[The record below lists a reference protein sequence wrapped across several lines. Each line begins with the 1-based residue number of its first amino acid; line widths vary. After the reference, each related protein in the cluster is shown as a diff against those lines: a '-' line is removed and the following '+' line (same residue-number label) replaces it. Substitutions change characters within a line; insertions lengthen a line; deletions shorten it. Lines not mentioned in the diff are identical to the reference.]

1 MFTDLAVKRVASKG
15 RGRFGGVYCVDT
27 ELTLLTLYT
36 PFSARDFFL
45 SRANLALGG
54 ASRLVPAPEDPSA
67 HLAKSISRGI
77 CAAACLPIVS
87 AVV

>member
-1 MFTDLAVKRVASKG
+1 MASKG
-15 RGRFGGVYCVDT
+15 QGQIWEKCVDT
-27 ELTLLTLYT
+27 ELTLLTLSA

>member
-1 MFTDLAVKRVASKG
+1 MER
-15 RGRFGGVYCVDT
+15 VDT
-27 ELTLLTLYT
+27 ELTLLTLST